1 MAKKDNL
8 IGFRAPSERDK
19 ERIKREA
26 DNLGLS
32 MFQLV
37 EAGIRAEK
45 KPNTR
50 QDLEYK
56 KRSLI
61 YERDALISKVQ
72 DLNKRIEAYN
82 RQLRSKFPKEYADL
96 PDSNGTNFI
105 YDKDGNF
112 LF

>member
-26 DNLGLS
+26 ENLNMS
-32 MFQLV
+32 MFELV

-61 YERDALISKVQ
+61 YERDAMITQVQ
-72 DLNKRIEAYN
+72 DMNKRIEAYN
-82 RQLRSKFPKEYADL
+82 RQLRTRYPNDYKDL
-96 PDSNGTNFI
+96 PDSHGTNFV
-105 YDKDGNF
+105 YDKDGNL

>member
-26 DNLGLS
+26 DNLNMS
-32 MFQLV
+32 MFELV

-56 KRSLI
+56 KRTLI
-61 YERDALISKVQ
+61 HERDEFISRVQ

-82 RQLRSKFPKEYADL
+82 RQLRHKYPNEYADL
-96 PDSNGTNFI
+96 PDSNGTIFI
-105 YDKDGNF
+105 YDKDGNL

>member
-8 IGFRAPSERDK
+8 IGFRAPSEKDK
-19 ERIKREA
+19 VRIKREA
-26 DNLGLS
+26 DNLGMS
-32 MFQLV
+32 MFELV
-37 EAGIRAEK
+37 EAGIRAER

-61 YERDALISKVQ
+61 RERDELISNAQ
-72 DLNKRIEAYN
+72 DLNRRIEAYN
-82 RQLRSKFPKEYADL
+82 RQLRNKYPEHFKDL
-96 PDSNGTNFI
+96 PDSNGTLFL
-105 YDKDGNF
+105 YDKDGNL